1 MRIYIAGKITGLDP
15 AEAERL
21 FTEAET
27 AIEKAGHMPLNPLK
41 LVDQAPGRHYNEYL
55 ADALNILL
63 KQGEAI
69 WLLDNWQHSKGAL
82 IEHRIARMLDI
93 PRYYQEL
100 DDELPIGSDW
110 PEQAE

>member
-1 MRIYIAGKITGLDP
+1 MRVYIAGKITGLDP

-21 FTEAET
+21 FAEAET
-27 AIEKAGHMPLNPLK
+27 AIEKAGHTPLNPLK

-63 KQGEAI
+63 KQAEAV
-69 WLLDNWQHSKGAL
+69 WFLVNWQNSNGAL
-82 IEHRIARMLDI
+82 IEQRIALQLDI

-100 DDELPIGSDW
+100 DELPIGSDW